1 MLESAAVSTEQP
13 GDPSTPQRAMDGF
26 LTDFAR
32 QNPDL
37 AWFAQLVAMQRQ
49 AAAQVQSEP
58 PELEAARAEIAALVE
73 QLHQSEARA
82 EKLQRHARRLAEELD
97 AAQERLSDLAAILGA
112 CGLCWGEDR
121 ECRSCRGRGKPGMFA
136 PEPATRSRFFA
147 GAAKPDER
155 PNPGITPTD
164 NSERN

>member
-58 PELEAARAEIAALVE
+58 PELEAARVEVAALVE

-97 AAQERLSDLAAILGA
+97 DAQERLSDLAAILGA

-121 ECRSCRGRGKPGMFA
+121 GCRSCRGRGKPGMFA

-147 GAAKPDER
+147 EAAR
-155 PNPGITPTD
+155 PGEGPASGTKPTD
-164 NSERN
+164 NSERS

>member
-1 MLESAAVSTEQP
+1 MLEPATVPTDQSGNA
-13 GDPSTPQRAMDGF
+13 PSPQQAMDGF

-49 AAAQVQSEP
+49 TTTGAQAEP
-58 PELEAARAEIAALVE
+58 PELVAARAEINALE
-73 QLHQSEARA
+73 DQLRQSEARA
-82 EKLQRHARRLAEELD
+82 DKLQRFVRRLGDELD
-97 AAQERLSDLAAILGA
+97 DAQDRLADLAAVLGA

-136 PEPATRSRFFA
+136 PEPAARSRFFVEA
-147 GAAKPDER
+147 VEPAAR
-155 PNPGITPTD
+155 PNPPVPPSD
-164 NSERN
+164 HSERS

>member
-1 MLESAAVSTEQP
+1 MLDQAIPSTELA
-13 GDPSTPQRAMDGF
+13 GDPVAPQKAMDGF

-49 AAAQVQSEP
+49 AQVQSEP
-58 PELEAARAEIAALVE
+58 PELEAARAEITALVE
-73 QLHQSEARA
+73 QLHLSETRV
-82 EKLQRHARRLAEELD
+82 ERMQRHARRLAEELD
-97 AAQERLSDLAAILGA
+97 VAQERLSDLAAILGA

-121 ECRSCRGRGKPGMFA
+121 GCRSCRGRGKPGMFA

-147 GAAKPDER
+147 EATKPAER
-155 PNPGITPTD
+155 PDPSVTPTD
-164 NSERN
+164 TSERT

>member
-1 MLESAAVSTEQP
+1 MLESAAVSTEQT
-13 GDPSTPQRAMDGF
+13 GDQTAPQRAMDGF

-49 AAAQVQSEP
+49 AAVQVQSDP
-58 PELEAARAEIAALVE
+58 PELQAARVEVTALVE
-73 QLHQSEARA
+73 QLHYAETRA

-97 AAQERLSDLAAILGA
+97 AAQERLSDLAAVLGA

-121 ECRSCRGRGKPGMFA
+121 ACRSCRGRGKPGMFA

-147 GAAKPDER
+147 EAAEPSEK
-155 PNPGITPTD
+155 PNPCITPTD

>member
-1 MLESAAVSTEQP
+1 MLDQVAVSTEQP
-13 GDPSTPQRAMDGF
+13 GDPPSPQRAMDGF

-49 AAAQVQSEP
+49 AQVQSEP
-58 PELEAARAEIAALVE
+58 PELEAARVEVTALVE
-73 QLHQSEARA
+73 QLHHSEARA
-82 EKLQRHARRLAEELD
+82 DKLARHARRLAEELD

-121 ECRSCRGRGKPGMFA
+121 GCRSCRGRGKPGMFA

-147 GAAKPDER
+147 EPAKPAER
-155 PNPGITPTD
+155 SDPSVASTEN
-164 NSERN
+164 NERN

>member
-1 MLESAAVSTEQP
+1 MFKPADVSTDESGTTAMAQP
-13 GDPSTPQRAMDGF
+13 APDAF
-26 LTDFAR
+26 LADFAR

-49 AAAQVQSEP
+49 SVTHARSEP
-58 PELEAARAEIAALVE
+58 PELEAAREEVVNLSE
-73 QLHQSEARA
+73 QLRQSEVRA
-82 EKLQRHARRLAEELD
+82 DKLQRHVRRLAEELD
-97 AAQERLSDLAAILGA
+97 AALDRLSDLAAVLGA

-147 GAAKPDER
+147 EAAEPAVKSAAATPPIDDIER
-155 PNPGITPTD
+155 
-164 NSERN
+164 R